1 MIATIVEEQKQM
13 TAEEYLALER
23 KSLRQNTGKY
33 EFFNRKRKLMAGGTH
48 PHNKTVYNTGFI
60 IGMKSMQQK
69 LDLDITTSETKV
81 ISFINYKNYMY
92 PDVVVVEGK
101 PFFED
106 EHQDILI
113 NPMLI
118 IEVLSDS
125 TEAFDRGDKFKSY
138 RQIKSLKEYILISST
153 KKSIEQFYCDENG
166 RWQFGE
172 AVTEGALKL
181 QSLPLEL
188 QFDEVYLNV
197 VFEVTKENIVDDEK
211 DKR

>member
-13 TAEEYLALER
+13 TAEEYLTLER
-23 KSLRQNTGKY
+23 KSLRENTGKY

-48 PHNKTVYNTGFI
+48 PHNKTVYNTGLI
-60 IGMKSMQQK
+60 LGMKSMQQK
-69 LDLDITTSETKV
+69 LDLDITTSETKI
-81 ISFINYKNYMY
+81 ISFLEYKNYMY

-106 EHQDILI
+106 EKQDII
-113 NPMLI
+113 VNPTLI

-125 TEAFDRGDKFKSY
+125 TEGFDRGDKFKSY
-138 RQIKSLKEYILISST
+138 RQIKSLKEYILISS
-153 KKSIEQFYCDENG
+153 KRKSIEQYYCDENG

-172 AVTEGALKL
+172 SITEGALKL
-181 QSLPLEL
+181 YSLPLEL

-197 VFEVTKENIVDDEK
+197 VFEALSENIADDDK

>member
-1 MIATIVEEQKQM
+1 MIATTVEEQKQM
-13 TAEEYLALER
+13 TAEEYLTLER
-23 KSLRQNTGKY
+23 KSLRENTGKY

-48 PHNKTVYNTGFI
+48 PHNLTISNTVTTLNI
-60 IGMKSMQQK
+60 LSRQIQLNLQ
-69 LDLDITTSETKV
+69 ITSSDTKV
-81 ISFINYKNYMY
+81 ISFLNYKNYMY

-106 EHQDILI
+106 EHRDII
-113 NPMLI
+113 VNPTLI

-138 RQIKSLKEYILISST
+138 REIKTLKEYILIRST
-153 KKSIEQFYCDENG
+153 KKSIEQFYCDETG
-166 RWQFGE
+166 RWQFGD
-172 AVTEGALKL
+172 VITEGSLKL

-188 QFDEVYLNV
+188 VLDEVYLNV
-197 VFEVTKENIVDDEK
+197 VFEASPVNMEDDDK

>member
-1 MIATIVEEQKQM
+1 MEEQKQM

-23 KSLRQNTGKY
+23 KSLRENTGKY

-48 PHNKTVYNTGFI
+48 PHNLAISNTVTTLNI
-60 IGMKSMQQK
+60 LSRQIQLNLQ
-69 LDLDITTSETKV
+69 ITSSDTKI
-81 ISFINYKNYMY
+81 ISFLEYKNYMY
-92 PDVVVVEGK
+92 PDIVVVEGK

-106 EHQDILI
+106 EHQDII
-113 NPMLI
+113 VNPKLI

-125 TEAFDRGDKFKSY
+125 TEGFDRGDKFKSY
-138 RQIKSLKEYILISST
+138 RQIKSLKEYILISS
-153 KKSIEQFYCDENG
+153 KRKSIEQYYCDENG

-172 AVTEGALKL
+172 SITEGALKL
-181 QSLPLEL
+181 YSLPLEL

-197 VFEVTKENIVDDEK
+197 VFEASTENIADDDK

>member
-13 TAEEYLALER
+13 TAEEYLTLER
-23 KSLRQNTGKY
+23 KSLRENTGKY

-48 PHNKTVYNTGFI
+48 SHNLAISNTVTTLNI
-60 IGMKSMQQK
+60 LSRQIQLNLQ
-69 LDLDITTSETKV
+69 ITSSDTKI
-81 ISFINYKNYMY
+81 ISFLEYKNYMY
-92 PDVVVVEGK
+92 PDIVVVEGK

-106 EHQDILI
+106 EKQDII
-113 NPMLI
+113 VNPTLI

-125 TEAFDRGDKFKSY
+125 TEGFDRGDKFKSY
-138 RQIKSLKEYILISST
+138 RQIKSLKEYVLISS
-153 KKSIEQFYCDENG
+153 KRKSIEQFYCDENG

-172 AVTEGALKL
+172 SITEGALKL
-181 QSLPLEL
+181 YSLPLEL

-197 VFEVTKENIVDDEK
+197 VFEATNENIVDDEK